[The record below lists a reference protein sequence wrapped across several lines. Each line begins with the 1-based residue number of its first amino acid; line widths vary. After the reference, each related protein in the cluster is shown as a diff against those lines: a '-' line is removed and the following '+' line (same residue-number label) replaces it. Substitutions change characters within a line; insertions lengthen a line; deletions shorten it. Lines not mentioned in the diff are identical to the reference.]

1 MVDVTV
7 TEQRVP
13 HEAAFN
19 NTTTSFHYIKHK
31 RNDKLQLMITVV
43 CATGS
48 LPLTLL
54 IQLLAKQAFKASS
67 PLHRN
72 QGEIAYKVIGIQRHR
87 KLQQI
92 CGRGQEYK
100 EHVIFLTHLLNTSIF
115 LVQLLY
121 SWLFHTFEKETQS
134 FQDILF
140 TPPPTTQKTI
150 ILSATWQFH
159 RFLSGPLQNTG
170 P

>member
-1 MVDVTV
+1 MAV

-31 RNDKLQLMITVV
+31 RNDELQLIITVV

-48 LPLTLL
+48 LPLTPF
-54 IQLLAKQAFKASS
+54 IQLSAKKAFKASS

-72 QGEIAYKVIGIQRHR
+72 QGERAYKVIQIRRPR

-100 EHVIFLTHLLNTSIF
+100 ERVIFLTHTYCTHKYFLYNFCTLGCSVLLRKRHKAFNIYF
-115 LVQLLY
+115 LLL
-121 SWLFHTFEKETQS
+121 
-134 FQDILF
+134 
-140 TPPPTTQKTI
+140 PPPPKKQ
-150 ILSATWQFH
+150 L
-159 RFLSGPLQNTG
+159 FLLQHDCFTHS
-170 P
+170 PQDHCKIQAPKQ